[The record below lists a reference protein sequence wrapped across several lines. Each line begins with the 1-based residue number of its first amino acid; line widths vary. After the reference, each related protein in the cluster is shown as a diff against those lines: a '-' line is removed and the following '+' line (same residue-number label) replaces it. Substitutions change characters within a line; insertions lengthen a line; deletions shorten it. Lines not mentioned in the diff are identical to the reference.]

1 MMSPT
6 TKTLTKSTKLVVAP
20 SDKTGIICPKC
31 MHHSSRKTF
40 RVSCPRSKELLF
52 LGGDKSAQQ
61 IMDDV
66 RENDCKSFNL
76 KGGCTV
82 NLTQVDIG
90 DMVKEIDRRGMEC
103 RIRDTPRRDL
113 S

>member
-1 MMSPT
+1 MSST
-6 TKTLTKSTKLVVAP
+6 TKTSSKSTKLVVAP
-20 SDKTGIICPKC
+20 PNNSEVECKKC
-31 MHHSSRKTF
+31 THKGLRKWF
-40 RVSCPRSKELLF
+40 HPSCPRTKELLF

-61 IMDDV
+61 IMDSV
-66 RENDCKSFNL
+66 KANGCQHFNL

-82 NLTQVDIG
+82 DLSQVDLG

-103 RIRDTPRRDL
+103 RIRGKSKPKG

>member
-1 MMSPT
+1 
-6 TKTLTKSTKLVVAP
+6 
-20 SDKTGIICPKC
+20 
-31 MHHSSRKTF
+31 
-40 RVSCPRSKELLF
+40 
-52 LGGDKSAQQ
+52 
-61 IMDDV
+61 MDDV
-66 RENDCKSFNL
+66 RENGCKSFNL